1 MEHPCGALWSSC
13 GTGKGMGGLRMVRKG
28 EEELWG
34 SLVDSC
40 PCLATLPLQAMDAQ
54 ADLLPER

>member
-1 MEHPCGALWSSC
+1 MVQLWHWQ
-13 GTGKGMGGLRMVRKG
+13 GDRGLRMVRKG

-40 PCLATLPLQAMDAQ
+40 PCLAALPLQAMDAR

>member
-1 MEHPCGALWSSC
+1 MVQLWHWQ
-13 GTGKGMGGLRMVRKG
+13 GDGGLRMVRKG